1 MNKDEQND
9 FFIHTINNSEYFI
22 GESGGAADLPLF
34 LKKKILLFNY
44 STVGEIFPNSIIYPK
59 SYKKNIEGKTFF
71 MNIEEINEYMISDN
85 KLKQQLNCNL
95 DLVSID
101 RLINIVEVFLNN
113 YDKLKISDNKIEL
126 CREMENYNCYF
137 VNQWLKD
144 HN

>member
-1 MNKDEQND
+1 
-9 FFIHTINNSEYFI
+9 
-22 GESGGAADLPLF
+22 
-34 LKKKILLFNY
+34 
-44 STVGEIFPNSIIYPK
+44 
-59 SYKKNIEGKTFF
+59 